1 MIFIK
6 TYHCTECPSERSVLG
21 MNSITEQAWNASHYD
36 RAGAF
41 VPKLA
46 ADLLELL
53 LPQPGERV
61 LDLGCGTGDLTAQ
74 IAERGALVSGLDAS
88 NEMVSEAQRKYPSLR
103 FSQADG
109 QELGFECEF
118 DAVFSNAAL
127 HWMPRADAVAEG
139 VARALC
145 PGGRFVAEFGGARC
159 VQTVRDALRDELLE
173 RGVLGH
179 GAPPWFFPNVAQ
191 YSRILDQAGLFV
203 RTALWFERPTRLEGS
218 GGLATWLELF
228 CLPLLLALGERRAEV
243 VAGVERRCHAQLYRD
258 GSWWLDYTRL
268 RVVAVKP

>member
-1 MIFIK
+1 MLG
-6 TYHCTECPSERSVLG
+6 RAQRAG

-41 VPKLA
+41 VPRLA

-53 LPQPGERV
+53 APKPGERV
-61 LDLGCGTGDLTAQ
+61 LDLGSGTGDLTAQ
-74 IAERGALVSGLDAS
+74 IAERGALVSGVDAS
-88 NEMVSEAQRKYPSLR
+88 SEMVSEARRKHPGLSFSL
-103 FSQADG
+103 ADG
-109 QELGFECEF
+109 QELAFEREF
-118 DAVFSNAAL
+118 DAVFSNATL

-139 VARALC
+139 VARALR

-173 RGVLGH
+173 RGIAGH
-179 GAPPWFFPNVAQ
+179 GAPAWFFPTVPQ
-191 YSRILDQAGLFV
+191 YSRILEQAGLFV

-228 CLPLLLALGERRAEV
+228 CLPLLLALGDRRAEV